1 MTDAMQTIGG
11 RAASGRGR
19 HFWSRLWPVSLL
31 YSLAVI
37 AVLVAIRL
45 PGAKDYVGGDND
57 DGMRLVEVRDLLAG
71 QGWFDL
77 TQYRLGLEG
86 GTLMHWSRLIDLP
99 IASLIAF
106 FGLFF
111 PPERAEAI
119 ALAIWPLLLVI
130 PVMVAMALAGRRA
143 GGALAMHMSLGLTA
157 MLLITSNRFMPGA
170 IDHHNVQLGL
180 VAVMLAMLID
190 GKYRAVSFAIA
201 GLAAALAIAI
211 GAETT
216 PFVAVSCLVVALLWA
231 WEGRAFAAAA
241 QAFGLTLALA
251 ISVFFFLTVPP
262 HLYSTV
268 TCDNLS
274 LGFYGLSTVGGGLLL
289 VSAAFAS
296 RFSRGARFAVLGC
309 VGAIVLA
316 TALVLAPQ
324 CLRNPLAGLDPM
336 LVELWLNGVTEAQ
349 SFLDLTRDRANEL
362 GAFYATGLLA
372 MAVCLFRILRGDRTE
387 MHAIFL
393 GLLIVNWGVALIQ
406 VRGAPFANLLA
417 VPPLVL
423 LLIDLRR
430 ISNSD
435 PEDMSAAFFYVVTT
449 LASVPAVWAVGGA
462 LTDGQ
467 VGNLWAATEPSDAND
482 KRACKS
488 REAMTQLASLPTGVV
503 AASSEMGVPI
513 LRFTAHR
520 TLSAPYHR
528 NQGGMLTELHI
539 GLADPREADAFLRGA
554 GVTILAFCPDDS
566 QTRRLAKLKPD
577 GLYAQLLQGRVPAYL
592 QALPKLETSDL
603 RLFLYKPSGG

>member
-1 MTDAMQTIGG
+1 MQTIGG
-11 RAASGRGR
+11 RAATSSSSRR
-19 HFWSRLWPVSLL
+19 FWSRLWPVSLL

-37 AVLVAIRL
+37 AALVTIKL
-45 PGAKDYVGGDND
+45 PSATDYVGGDND

-130 PVMVAMALAGRRA
+130 PVMAAMALAGRRA
-143 GGALAMHMSLGLTA
+143 GGALAMHISLGLTA

-180 VAVMLAMLID
+180 AAVMLAMLID
-190 GKYRAVSFAIA
+190 GKYRAASFAIA

-231 WEGRAFAAAA
+231 WEGKAFAAAA
-241 QAFGLTLALA
+241 QAFGLALALA

-262 HLYSTV
+262 RLYSTV

-274 LGFYGLSTVGGGLLL
+274 LGFYGLSTLGGGLLL
-289 VSAAFAS
+289 ASAIFAS
-296 RFSRGARFAVLGC
+296 HFSRGVRFAILGG
-309 VGAIVLA
+309 VGAVVFA
-316 TALVLAPQ
+316 TALVLAPK
-324 CLRNPLAGLDPM
+324 CLGSPLAGLDPM
-336 LVELWLNGVTEAQ
+336 LVELWLNGVMEAQ
-349 SFLDLTRDRANEL
+349 SFLDLTRERTNEL

-372 MAVCLFRILRGDRTE
+372 MAVCVFRILRGDRTQ

-393 GLLIVNWGVALIQ
+393 GLLTVNWGVALIQ

-417 VPPLVL
+417 VLPLVL
-423 LLIDLRR
+423 LLLDLRR

-435 PEDMSAAFFYVVTT
+435 PEDMSAAFFYVVTA

-462 LTDGQ
+462 LTNGQ
-467 VGNLWAATEPSDAND
+467 VENLWTATEPSDANG
-482 KRACKS
+482 KRACTA
-488 REAMTQLASLPTGVV
+488 REAMAQLASLPTGVV
-503 AASSEMGVPI
+503 VASSEMGVPI

-528 NQGGMLTELHI
+528 DQGGMLTELHV
-539 GLADPREADAFLRGA
+539 GLAEPREADAFLRGA

-566 QTRRLAKLKPD
+566 QTRRLAELKPD
-577 GLYAQLLQGRVPAYL
+577 GLYAQLLQGRIPAYL
-592 QALPKLETSDL
+592 QALPKLQASDL
-603 RLFLYKPSGG
+603 RLFLYRPSGG